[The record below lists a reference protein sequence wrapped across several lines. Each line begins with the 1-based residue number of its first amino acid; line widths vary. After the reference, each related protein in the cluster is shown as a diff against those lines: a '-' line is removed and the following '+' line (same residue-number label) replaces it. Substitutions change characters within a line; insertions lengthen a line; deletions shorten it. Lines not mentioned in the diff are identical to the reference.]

1 MSEFIVPNGE
11 NEEQNMVG
19 AVKFAPESDGPY
31 IVRLLDHVDKTFHV
45 SAKSKR
51 PLMET
56 LTRGG
61 RNPKL
66 ENTVL
71 DITDVPMS
79 RDAFNIWLLDLIRNT
94 ELVVVDNSVDI
105 VLEEGI
111 RPISKADGTI
121 TEKYL
126 DPVPYPYDIDFTLDE
141 FDEDLMPVRVTWVKK
156 GGVICTGIN
165 QFEFAEKDQEFRHRI
180 RHIVEPVTVRS
191 DVINKVMLQRDL
203 NKEIEPLSDYC
214 EVNEKGSK
222 VFTVESTNKVIERI
236 NGLIEGGQT
245 IRTLFGLGD
254 MPENKESAYNLA
266 KLFIMTNELA
276 ELDNLSSGKS
286 ICTKYVYPYVSQF
299 TYDYSSYLKFCEDFQ
314 RMHPE
319 DTFFLMC
326 KTRGIFERAKIT
338 EYRPVEN
345 DSGVSKVFVKFSYME
360 FGQTDREEE
369 IDLRYFYSLHRIA
382 LPEGYSTGEAE
393 GLLDFEERT
402 KYFGRELK
410 DMREFDEQINYDGIS
425 QFIGSDIHYDANTDY
440 VKVYT
445 KGLQEEYREL
455 GLGDLP
461 EIDLQAI
468 ISGAESP
475 YSHTARREQA
485 KKAVQKSKFS
495 R

>member
-1 MSEFIVPNGE
+1 MTEFIVPNGE
-11 NEEQNMVG
+11 NEEQNTEG
-19 AVKFAPESDGPY
+19 AITTATEKEGPY
-31 IVRLLDHVDKTFHV
+31 IVKLLDHYTTFHV

-51 PLMET
+51 HMMEI

-71 DITDVPMS
+71 DIADVPMS
-79 RDAFNIWLLDLIRNT
+79 RDAFNIWLLGLIRTT
-94 ELVVVDNSVDI
+94 ELVVVDNSFDI

-111 RPISKADGTI
+111 RPVKKADGTI
-121 TEKYL
+121 VDKYL
-126 DPVPYPYDIDFTLDE
+126 DPVPYPYDIDFTTGE
-141 FDEDLMPVRVTWVKK
+141 YDEDLMPVRVSWVKK
-156 GGVICTGIN
+156 GGVICTGIG
-165 QFEFAEKDQEFRHRI
+165 QFEFAEKDQEFQYRI
-180 RHIVEPVTVRS
+180 RNIVEPVTVRS
-191 DVINKVMLQRDL
+191 DVINKIMLQRDL
-203 NKEIEPLSDYC
+203 NKEIESLSEYC
-214 EVNEKGSK
+214 EINEKGYK
-222 VFTVESTNKVIERI
+222 VFTVESTNRAIERI
-236 NGLIEGGQT
+236 NDLIEGGQT

-276 ELDNLSSGKS
+276 ELDHLSSGKA

-299 TYDYSSYLKFCEDFQ
+299 TYDYSSYSNFCKDFQ

-319 DTFFLMC
+319 KTYFLMC
-326 KTRGIFERAKIT
+326 KTRGIFERARIT
-338 EYRPVEN
+338 EYRHVDN
-345 DSGVSKVFVKFSYME
+345 DSGVDKVFVKFSYME
-360 FGQTDREEE
+360 FGHTDREEE
-369 IDLRYFYSLHRIA
+369 IDLRLFYSMHRIA
-382 LPEGYSTGEAE
+382 LPEGYSTGESE

-402 KYFGRELK
+402 KFFGKELK
-410 DMREFDEQINYDGIS
+410 DMREFDEQVNYDGIS

-440 VKVYT
+440 VKVYK
-445 KGLQEEYREL
+445 KGLQEEYHNL

-475 YSHTARREQA
+475 YSHTARKEQA
-485 KKAVQKSKFS
+485 KKAVQKSKFN